1 MMPAIFACSL
11 ACTVLFAVFAG
22 PAIRKNPW
30 VCYVPAVV
38 LMAMYWAGAA
48 GMLPQGLREIAFLL
62 MQKGTLAMALFTVV
76 MFVGVFPRGSKA
88 RLRLGAARAEL
99 SIAACLMICG
109 HMVAYAASYVP
120 RAFTVGFSNPFVVAG
135 LLLAV
140 VLAVLTAVLGVT
152 SLSRVKARMAALKA
166 MSSLKGSAPAKEP
179 VSCST
184 VNGATQWPVQIR
196 LVPGNAAFL
205 EGADVLVAADCT
217 GYACRDFHAR
227 YADGRVL
234 LVGCPKLDAVDY
246 AAKLSQLF
254 TGKGIKSITLTRM
267 TVPCCGG
274 MERAVRLAATPLDI
288 PVRVVTLD
296 PDGNEV

>member
-1 MMPAIFACSL
+1 MRRKIVHIHEDKCTGCGLCAAACHEGAI
-11 ACTVLFAVFAG
+11 
-22 PAIRKNPW
+22 
-30 VCYVPAVV
+30 
-38 LMAMYWAGAA
+38 AM
-48 GMLPQGLREIAFLL
+48 
-62 MQKGTLAMALFTVV
+62 VND
-76 MFVGVFPRGSKA
+76 KA
-88 RLRLGAARAEL
+88 RLIRDDYCDGMGDCLPECPAGAIEIIEREAEAYDE
-99 SIAACLMICG
+99 AA
-109 HMVAYAASYVP
+109 
-120 RAFTVGFSNPFVVAG
+120 
-135 LLLAV
+135 
-140 VLAVLTAVLGVT
+140 
-152 SLSRVKARMAALKA
+152 VKARMAALKA

-184 VNGATQWPVQIR
+184 VKGATQWPVQIR

-217 GYACRDFHAR
+217 GYACGDFHAR